1 MEKKTVFEF
10 VFKISFI
17 LVCMSF
23 VTGVAVVYALLVGKI
38 HYIGLIITIGVL
50 LLLLYIFKLFQL
62 FKNKQG
68 KVIFFTIAPLALG
81 LASIQ
86 PIYQGYKSQLATV
99 DSEVNIYEYMPF
111 SNNSKVATLSER
123 PSLAI
128 KDNLPKIDGATALY
142 PLYSAIVQA
151 TYPQKEYDLHNSEVM
166 VTTTP
171 NAYTNL
177 FQGKVDMIFAAAP
190 SISQINRAKQLG
202 LDLKLTP
209 IGREA
214 FVFFV
219 NRKNKINGLSSEQLK
234 GIYSGEITNWE
245 EVGGEKEA
253 IRAFQRP
260 EDSGSQ
266 TALQSFMGEKQIM
279 DAPTEDIASG
289 MGGIINEVAQYRNFK
304 NAIGYTFR
312 FYSTE
317 MVQNNNIKLLEIDGV
332 APTKENIRNN
342 RYPISAEFYIVT
354 AGTENANVKKLID
367 WVLSPQG
374 QQLVEKAGYVPVE
387 KVSIQ

>member
-1 MEKKTVFEF
+1 M
-10 VFKISFI
+10 FKISFI
-17 LVCMSF
+17 LICTAF
-23 VTGVAVVYALLVGKI
+23 VTGIAVLYALLIGKI

-50 LLLLYIFKLFQL
+50 LFLLYIFKLFQL
-62 FKNKQG
+62 FKNK
-68 KVIFFTIAPLALG
+68 KARVIFFSIAPLTLG

-111 SNNSKVATLSER
+111 SNNSKVATLSEGS
-123 PSLAI
+123 SLAI
-128 KDNLPKIDGATALY
+128 KDDLPKIDGATALY

-151 TYPQKEYDLHNSEVM
+151 TYPQKEYDPYDSEVI

-171 NAYTNL
+171 TAYTNL

-190 SISQINRAKQLG
+190 SISQLNRAKGLG

-219 NRKNKINGLSSEQLK
+219 NRKNKIDGLSSEQVK

-245 EVGGEKEA
+245 EVGGEKDT

-266 TALQSFMGEKQIM
+266 SALQSFMGEKKIM
-279 DAPTEDIASG
+279 EAPTEDIASG
-289 MGGIINEVAQYRNFK
+289 MGGIINEVAQYKNFK

-317 MVQNNNIKLLEIDGV
+317 MVQNNKIKLLEIDGV

-342 RYPISAEFYIVT
+342 RYPISAEIYIIT
-354 AGTENANVKKLID
+354 AGTENSNVKKLID

-387 KVSIQ
+387 K